1 MRCSKLWGAHAPSP
15 KAGLFLEPLW
25 PEKFA
30 NARTRPPAREGACAP
45 RNVAAVSNT
54 RPQLLVINV
63 RCVKITIPMTHR
75 LPKQNY
81 HDIERIIELD
91 FVRATEAAALN
102 SLRWLGRGD
111 KEQADAAA
119 CDAMRGMFD
128 LMNICGEVVIGEGI
142 KDDAPGIFKGE
153 QLGTWIPGSP
163 PFDIA
168 IDPIDGT
175 TNISKGAPNSIS
187 CIAAASPE
195 EGVKVAL
202 RDVPSFY
209 MSKLAYGPRVI
220 QYMQK
225 RGDSLNLDA
234 PIAETLAIVAR
245 AVDKR
250 VQDVAVM
257 MLDRPRHKE
266 IVEQIRAA
274 GASLRMIGDGD
285 IAAAIA
291 PSLPDSDV
299 DLYMGI
305 GGSPEAVLAAAG
317 IKCLGGDMQCK
328 MWPRDDKERKKLID
342 EGWEKDLD
350 RIYSADDLAN
360 GENIIFCATGISDS
374 ALLRGVKT
382 MGAATAITHSILM
395 RAKSKTVR
403 FLRARHNLQSKT
415 IRLRSDDREHLI

>member
-1 MRCSKLWGAHAPSP
+1 MP
-15 KAGLFLEPLW
+15 
-25 PEKFA
+25 
-30 NARTRPPAREGACAP
+30 
-45 RNVAAVSNT
+45 
-54 RPQLLVINV
+54 
-63 RCVKITIPMTHR
+63 R

-81 HDIERIIELD
+81 PDIERIIEFD

-102 SLRWLGRGD
+102 SLRWLGRGE
-111 KEQADAAA
+111 KEKADAAA

-153 QLGTWIPGSP
+153 QLGTWLPGSP

-195 EGVKVAL
+195 TGIKVAL

-209 MSKLAYGPRVI
+209 MSKLAYGPRVV

-225 RGDSLNLDA
+225 RGDRLSVDS
-234 PIAETLAIVAR
+234 PISETLAIVAR
-245 AVDKR
+245 AVEKR
-250 VQDVAVM
+250 VQDVVVM

-266 IVEQIRAA
+266 IVEQIRST

-285 IAAAIA
+285 IAAAMA
-291 PSLPDSDV
+291 PSLPETDIDV
-299 DLYMGI
+299 YMGI

-328 MWPRDDKERKKLID
+328 MWPSHESERADLI
-342 EGWEKDLD
+342 GAGHEKDLA
-350 RIYSADDLAN
+350 RIYSADDLAH
-360 GENIIFCATGISDS
+360 GKNIIFCATGISDS

-382 MGAATAITHSILM
+382 KGAAMAVTHSILM

-403 FLRARHNLQSKT
+403 FVRTVHNLNIKT
-415 IRLRSDDREHLI
+415 IRLRSDQREHML

>member
-1 MRCSKLWGAHAPSP
+1 
-15 KAGLFLEPLW
+15 
-25 PEKFA
+25 
-30 NARTRPPAREGACAP
+30 
-45 RNVAAVSNT
+45 VA
-54 RPQLLVINV
+54 L
-63 RCVKITIPMTHR
+63 R
-75 LPKQNY
+75 LPKQDY
-81 HDIERIIELD
+81 QDIERIIELD

-111 KEQADAAA
+111 KEAADAAA

-142 KDDAPGIFKGE
+142 KDEAPGIFKGE
-153 QLGTWIPGSP
+153 QLCTWVPGAP
-163 PFDIA
+163 QFDIA

-195 EGVKVAL
+195 EEVKVAL
-202 RDVPSFY
+202 RDIPSFY

-220 QYMQK
+220 DYMKK
-225 RGDSLNLDA
+225 RGDSLHLEM
-234 PIAETLAIVAR
+234 PIAEMLAIVAR

-266 IVEQIRAA
+266 IVEQIRGA

-291 PSLPDSDV
+291 LSLPEPDV

-317 IKCLGGDMQCK
+317 IKCLGGGLQRK
-328 MWPRDDKERKKLID
+328 NWARDEKERKSLIAD
-342 EGWEKDLD
+342 GWEKDLD
-350 RIYSADDLAN
+350 RVYAADDLAN
-360 GENIIFCATGISDS
+360 GQNIIFCATGISDS
-374 ALLRGVKT
+374 ALLPGVRARGGV
-382 MGAATAITHSILM
+382 TAITHSIL
-395 RAKSKTVR
+395 
-403 FLRARHNLQSKT
+403 
-415 IRLRSDDREHLI
+415 IRSDNREHIL

>member
-1 MRCSKLWGAHAPSP
+1 MP
-15 KAGLFLEPLW
+15 
-25 PEKFA
+25 
-30 NARTRPPAREGACAP
+30 
-45 RNVAAVSNT
+45 
-54 RPQLLVINV
+54 
-63 RCVKITIPMTHR
+63 R

-81 HDIERIIELD
+81 PDIERIIEFD

-102 SLRWLGRGD
+102 SLRWLGRGE
-111 KEQADAAA
+111 KEKADAAA

-153 QLGTWIPGSP
+153 QLGTWLPGSP
-163 PFDIA
+163 QFDIA

-195 EGVKVAL
+195 SGVKVAL
-202 RDVPSFY
+202 RDIPSFY
-209 MSKLAYGPRVI
+209 MSKLAYGPGVI
-220 QYMQK
+220 QYMLK
-225 RGDSLNLDA
+225 RGDTLSVET
-234 PIAETLAIVAR
+234 PIAEMLAIVAR
-245 AVDKR
+245 ALEKR
-250 VQDVAVM
+250 VQDVVVM

-266 IVEQIRAA
+266 IVAEIRTV

-285 IAAAIA
+285 IAAAMA

-317 IKCLGGDMQCK
+317 VKCLGGDMQCK
-328 MWPRDDKERKKLID
+328 MWPRDQKEREALV
-342 EGWEKDLD
+342 EAGHEKDID
-350 RIYSADDLAN
+350 RVFSADDLAN
-360 GENIIFCATGISDS
+360 GKNIIFCATGISDS

-382 MGAATAITHSILM
+382 KGAAMAVTHSILM

-403 FLRARHNLQSKT
+403 FVRTLHNLHTKT
-415 IRLRSDDREHLI
+415 IRLRSDQREHLL

>member
-1 MRCSKLWGAHAPSP
+1 MAL
-15 KAGLFLEPLW
+15 
-25 PEKFA
+25 
-30 NARTRPPAREGACAP
+30 
-45 RNVAAVSNT
+45 
-54 RPQLLVINV
+54 
-63 RCVKITIPMTHR
+63 R

-81 HDIERIIELD
+81 QDIERVIELD

-102 SLRWLGRGD
+102 ALRWLGRGD
-111 KEQADAAA
+111 KEAADAAA

-142 KDDAPGIFKGE
+142 KDEAPGIFKGE

-163 PFDIA
+163 QFDIA

-195 EGVKVAL
+195 DGVKVAL

-209 MSKLAYGPRVI
+209 MTKLSYGPRVI
-220 QYMQK
+220 QYMQR
-225 RGDSLNLDA
+225 RGDNLKLEA
-234 PIAETLAIVAR
+234 AIPETLAIVAR

-250 VQDVAVM
+250 VQDVVVM

-266 IVEQIRAA
+266 MVDEIRGA

-285 IAAAIA
+285 IAAAMA
-291 PSLPDSDV
+291 PAIPDSGV

-328 MWPRDDKERKKLID
+328 MWPRDKDERERLVE
-342 EGWEKDLD
+342 EGHEKDID
-350 RIYSADDLAN
+350 RVFGADDLAN
-360 GENIIFCATGISDS
+360 GKNIIFCATGISDS

-382 MGAATAITHSILM
+382 KGAAMAVTNSILM

-403 FLRARHNLQSKT
+403 FVRTVHNLQTKT
-415 IRLRSDDREHLI
+415 IRLRSDQREHL